1 VNLERAVRLYV
12 ERKQS
17 LGFHFEAAI
26 HRSLLRAL
34 GDVPLRSITP
44 RQIEAFLNGPRTGNS
59 GWHQKYETVERFFR
73 FWVLRGKLKRVPMPP
88 YDSETT
94 DHVRFIHLFSGG
106 TATSS
111 RCRTR
116 QKTALSV
123 RHRPRNVVGLLA
135 LSLRNR
141 QFDRR
146 GRVPC
151 MQRHQFLRGHHPSPQ
166 LVPFS
171 NKSNSNRS
179 RGSQIACRLSS
190 FTGTTEAWLSKC
202 FRERQ
207 WRSSEPTYPG
217 WTFPETSDGCQRFT
231 APG

>member
-17 LGFHFEAAI
+17 LGFHFEAAT
-26 HRSLLRAL
+26 HRSLLRTL
-34 GDVPLRSITP
+34 GDMPLRSITP
-44 RQIEAFLNGPRTGNS
+44 RQIKAFLNGPRTGNS
-59 GWHQKYETVERFFR
+59 GWHQKYERVERFFR

-88 YDSETT
+88 TIPRQPITFVSYIYSRAELRRLLDAAL
-94 DHVRFIHLFSGG
+94 VRKR
-106 TATSS
+106 
-111 RCRTR
+111 RCR
-116 QKTALSV
+116 SV
-123 RHRPRNVVGLLA
+123 IDPETLWTFLLF
-135 LSLRNR
+135 LYNR
-141 QFDRR
+141 QVVRR
-146 GRVPC
+146 GRGPC
-151 MQRHQFLRGHHPSPQ
+151 MQRHQFLRGHHHSPQ
-166 LVPFS
+166 LVPSS

-179 RGSQIACRLSS
+179 SGSQIACRLSS

-202 FRERQ
+202 SRERQ